1 MLLGVAL
8 YAFTANQVSSREAD
22 AVEARQA
29 ADAAEAEAGALAP
42 FGDFRQVKDTR
53 VEAVRTL
60 AEGRL
65 DWERLTRELAYVLPR
80 GVRLDSVEGSTTGES
95 ADSGGSSA
103 SAPAPAPPP
112 ESSAPA
118 SDDSTGAAPATPTA
132 DATGG
137 PTVVLAG
144 CAESQRTVA
153 KAVVRLRRLNGAQ
166 DVTLQDSSAAE
177 TGGATSDGGTAAG
190 CPAFTFNATVQLA
203 PATTTT
209 SGLEAKAV
217 PAGLGGGV

>member
-1 MLLGVAL
+1 MRPVNLLPQRYRSAGPSGGRSGSSYFLLGGLAAVLLGVVL

-65 DWERLTRELAYVLPR
+65 DWERLARELAYVLPR
-80 GVRLDSVEGSTTGES
+80 GVRLDSVEGSTTGEG

-103 SAPAPAPPP
+103 SAPAPPPPP

-118 SDDSTGAAPATPTA
+118 SGDSSTAGAGHADCRRDRWPHRRARGLRGEPANGREGRGAAAAPERR
-132 DATGG
+132 TGRHAPG
-137 PTVVLAG
+137 L
-144 CAESQRTVA
+144 
-153 KAVVRLRRLNGAQ
+153 LRRR
-166 DVTLQDSSAAE
+166 DRW
-177 TGGATSDGGTAAG
+177 SD
-190 CPAFTFNATVQLA
+190 L
-203 PATTTT
+203 
-209 SGLEAKAV
+209 
-217 PAGLGGGV
+217 